1 MDPDR
6 LHPTLSRTCADITAL
21 GLRLS
26 DEPLPGAVRYL
37 LLGGRS
43 NARWWLIPLVTRR
56 SAASGFALFQPQLRS
71 ARVLKALAVAATV
84 GALPLMA
91 RRASAWS
98 IVGQSALAQYFP
110 ETRRPVFAYFTGTDG
125 PHRKITVQVMDE
137 DGTILGYAK
146 SSADPVVRR
155 LIAREAEAL
164 EQVQR
169 VGLRSALVP
178 SLRFAGEVNGTYVLV
193 TDTRKTFWSTSDRTY
208 GAAHRAFLDE
218 LFRKT
223 RQPDASAARFAVGL
237 SENWQPLRS
246 RVEHA
251 WQQRIDK
258 SLQALHRLGDASV
271 PVCLEHGDFTPW
283 NTYRVGDSL
292 YVFDWE
298 YADSKAAAGGDAIHF
313 IHNQPHLWRAD
324 ASARIAASQAELGRL
339 FPDFSA
345 PSVHAMHLVYALT
358 QTLRVIEKTAAQ
370 PGTMSAWDGAD
381 AQAALIDQ
389 LVATS

>member
-1 MDPDR
+1 MEADR
-6 LHPTLSRTCADITAL
+6 LHPTLSRACADIAAL

-26 DEPLPGAVRYL
+26 DEPLAGAVRYL

-56 SAASGFALFQPQLRS
+56 SAASGFALFQPQLPS
-71 ARVLKALAVAATV
+71 ARVLKSLAVAATV

-91 RRASAWS
+91 RRSSSWS
-98 IVGQSALAQYFP
+98 IVGQSALARYFP
-110 ETRRPVFAYFTGTDG
+110 ETQRPVFAYFTGTDG

-146 SSADPVVRR
+146 CSSDSVVRR

-164 EQVQR
+164 EQLQR
-169 VGLRSALVP
+169 FGLQCALLP
-178 SLRFAGEVNGTYVLV
+178 ALRFAGEVNGTHVLV

-208 GAAHRAFLDE
+208 GTAHRAFLEE

-223 RQPDASAARFAVGL
+223 RQPDGSAARFAVGL
-237 SENWQPLRS
+237 SENWQHLRS
-246 RVEHA
+246 RVEHT
-251 WQQRIDK
+251 WTQRIDT

-298 YADSKAAAGGDAIHF
+298 YADTKAVAGGDAIHF
-313 IHNQPHLWRAD
+313 IHSQPHLWRAD
-324 ASARIAASQAELGRL
+324 ARDRIAASQAELGHL
-339 FPDFSA
+339 LPDCSA
-345 PSVHAMHLVYALT
+345 PSVHAMHLVYAVT
-358 QTLRVIEKTAAQ
+358 QTLRVIQKTAAQ
-370 PGTMSAWDGAD
+370 PGAISAWDGAD
-381 AQAALIDQ
+381 AQADLIDQ